1 MKQFVES
8 QHSDDYST
16 PVFMAKI
23 IVKYSKSVLIDV
35 FVILVK
41 LPSHEETNV
50 YKARDKIT
58 LHTLESVQS
67 YL

>member
-1 MKQFVES
+1 MEVSRAAIEMLLNA
-8 QHSDDYST
+8 
-16 PVFMAKI
+16 PI
-23 IVKYSKSVLIDV
+23 CWDV
-35 FVILVK
+35 MTRLILVK
-41 LPSHEETNV
+41 LQSQRETNV